1 MYFFDDFAED
11 TASVV
16 VLAEE
21 TPVERIEP
29 LLSLRVGDGGKCSDN
44 RIHPATCAEHS
55 KYRLIAVEQQVREK
69 DRGQHRH
76 CGDQQ
81 APCQRI
87 LQAPAEYYAQ
97 VKHPVPKDRVGERHW
112 PGRVESK

>member
-1 MYFFDDFAED
+1 MMYDAPRPESGSNIFTSGTQSFFLERLRCMYFFDDFAED

-16 VLAEE
+16 VEE

-69 DRGQHRH
+69 DRGQPENET
-76 CGDQQ
+76 Q
-81 APCQRI
+81 AC
-87 LQAPAEYYAQ
+87 
-97 VKHPVPKDRVGERHW
+97 ER
-112 PGRVESK
+112 